1 MLGKT
6 FDVVPMFISETSKL
20 PNFFC
25 NVVGEA
31 DRVECSHIAHPCCIR
46 VPTSLAKVF
55 EEKISNSIGEN
66 ISISKRR
73 NCGPLQHVER
83 ATVGVTVDAFVDRCR
98 PGSEPISM
106 WSCRL
111 DRVRLRT
118 VEVE

>member
-6 FDVVPMFISETSKL
+6 FVVVPMFISKTSTL

-55 EEKISNSIGEN
+55 EERISNLIGE
-66 ISISKRR
+66 KYFD
-73 NCGPLQHVER
+73 LE
-83 ATVGVTVDAFVDRCR
+83 TT
-98 PGSEPISM
+98 
-106 WSCRL
+106 
-111 DRVRLRT
+111 
-118 VEVE
+118 

>member
-6 FDVVPMFISETSKL
+6 FDVVPMFISKTSKL
-20 PNFFC
+20 PIFC

-73 NCGPLQHVER
+73 NCGPLQHAER

-98 PGSEPISM
+98 PRSEPISM